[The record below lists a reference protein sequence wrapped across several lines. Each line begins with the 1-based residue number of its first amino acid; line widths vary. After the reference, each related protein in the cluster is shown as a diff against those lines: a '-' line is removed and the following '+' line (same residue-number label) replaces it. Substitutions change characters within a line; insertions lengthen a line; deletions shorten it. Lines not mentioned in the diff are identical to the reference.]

1 MPETKTFRAILEKDD
16 QTSGTGVA
24 MPFDVEKAFGT
35 RGRVPV
41 RGTINGFAF
50 RSTLAP
56 YGGRHYLPVNKA
68 LREGAGAQAG
78 DRVEITLERD
88 QEERVVTAPPDLVK
102 ALRANKAAQAAWD
115 RLSYTHRR
123 EYVESIEEAKKPE
136 TRLRRLGGAVEA
148 LAAARRGKR

>member
-1 MPETKTFRAILEKDD
+1 MKTFRAILEKDD

-24 MPFDVEKAFGT
+24 MPFDVEKVFGT

-115 RLSYTHRR
+115 GLSYTHRR

-136 TRLRRLGGAVEA
+136 TRLRRLGNAVEA
-148 LAAARRGKR
+148 LAAGRRGKR